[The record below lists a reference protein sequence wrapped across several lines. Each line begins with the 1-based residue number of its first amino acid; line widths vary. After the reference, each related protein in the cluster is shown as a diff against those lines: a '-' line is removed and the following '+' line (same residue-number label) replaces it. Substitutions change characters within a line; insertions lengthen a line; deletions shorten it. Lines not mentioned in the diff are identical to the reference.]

1 MNTSTESAR
10 HSPAHGAGP
19 APYAVGAADAGL
31 LLLRLA
37 TGVILAGYGAQKLFG
52 VLGGPGLDGTGKWFA
67 DIGYRPGSLYAG
79 LAGASEFLGG
89 IGLAIGLLTPLA
101 AAAIVGVMINAMSVA
116 EKLDLWAATGLG
128 FPLMLAVSALTVAA
142 VGPGSLAVDRFF
154 PWRNGGWGAFAFA
167 LIAGGVGAAIVLAL
181 KGSPV

>member
-1 MNTSTESAR
+1 MNTSTEGAR

-19 APYAVGAADAGL
+19 APFAVGAADAGL

-37 TGVILAGYGAQKLFG
+37 TGVILAGFGAQKLFG
-52 VLGGPGLDGTGKWFA
+52 VLGGSGIDGTGKWFA
-67 DIGYRPGSLYAG
+67 DLGYRPGSVYAG
-79 LAGASEFLGG
+79 LAGTSEFLGG

-101 AAAIVGVMINAMSVA
+101 AAAAVGVMINAISVA
-116 EKLDLWAATGLG
+116 EKLDLWAATGIA
-128 FPLMLAVSALTVAA
+128 FPMIIAVAAVTVAA

-154 PWRNGGWGAFAFA
+154 PWRDGGWGAFAFA
-167 LIAGGVGAAIVLAL
+167 LLAGGIGAVLVLAL